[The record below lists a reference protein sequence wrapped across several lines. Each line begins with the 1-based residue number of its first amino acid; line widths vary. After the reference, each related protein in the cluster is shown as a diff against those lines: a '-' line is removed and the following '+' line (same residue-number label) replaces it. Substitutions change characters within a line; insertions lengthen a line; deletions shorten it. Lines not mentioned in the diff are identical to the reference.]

1 MEPSN
6 QLLPTDTARPN
17 GALGPAYLV
26 GALRAAGIEADYY
39 DGTVGNE
46 RDGVEDCFHRRYLQD
61 NKLIRYGVHEIQ
73 LAAVIMEYDVL
84 ALSSI
89 FTAQTRMHFESI
101 RIARLVRPNIRIIVG
116 GVNARALRKQFLDA
130 GADYVCMGD
139 GEQEVVAFALDHAML
154 PPPYRNLDEIPFPAL
169 DALPL
174 DTYQKLGIPHAGVMP
189 KGTRF
194 GAIQTSRGCQDA
206 CTFCHISTEKQ
217 DGMGYLR
224 AFSVDRVRQDVDNAV
239 DLGITRLYF
248 EDDNLFY
255 NKKRLYSLHP
265 ALKRTGLEYSN
276 VNGGNL
282 RFLFTSAGDVDR
294 EFIDMMRDFGL
305 VELTM
310 PFESRSSRIMKQYA
324 TNKYSADEYD
334 SQALVRYLKDTGIR
348 IAGNFMIGFPDEPW
362 ESVLAT
368 KHYARQLLD
377 AGLDAVG
384 FMIPVPYPGTVDWQQ
399 RMADADTRR
408 AFEADPLSFTDR
420 MHWRAK
426 PLFPTLV
433 EGARLEAA
441 VREFWEELNPQ
452 EYVSVKTGGNVE

>member
-1 MEPSN
+1 MEPPN

-39 DGTVGNE
+39 DGTVGRNDLAAFYMRE
-46 RDGVEDCFHRRYLQD
+46 RQENG
-61 NKLIRYGVHEIQ
+61 LIRYGVNDETLSWAIYP
-73 LAAVIMEYDVL
+73 YDVL

-139 GEQEVVAFALDHAML
+139 GEQEVVALALDHAML
-154 PPPYRNLDEIPFPAL
+154 PPPYRSLDDLPYPAL

-174 DTYQKLGIPHAGVMP
+174 DTYQRIGIPHAGLMP
-189 KGTRF
+189 AGTRY

-217 DGMGYLR
+217 GGAGYLR

-239 DLGITRLYF
+239 SLGITRLYF
-248 EDDNLFY
+248 EDDNLFFG
-255 NKKRLYSLHP
+255 KKRLYDLHP
-265 ALKRTGLEYSN
+265 ALKRAGLEYSN

-282 RFLFTSAGDVDR
+282 RFLFTMDGEVDTD
-294 EFIDMMRDFGL
+294 FIDMMRDFGL

-310 PFESRSSRIMKQYA
+310 PFESRSSKIMKQYA

-348 IAGNFMIGFPDEPW
+348 IAGNFMIGFQDEPW

-368 KHYARQLLD
+368 KEYARQLLD

-384 FMIPVPYPGTVDWQQ
+384 FMIPVPYPGSVDWQQ
-399 RMADADTRR
+399 RMADPETRR

-433 EGARLEAA
+433 PGDRLEAT

-452 EYVSVKTGGNVE
+452 EYVAEKTGANVQ